1 MDFKK
6 ITIVM
11 TYFNRP
17 DQLKQTIKS
26 ISKSEHKNYNIIIVD
41 DCSDIEIDI
50 SNLKQYVNDI
60 EIIKISHKEKDWN
73 NPVIVYN
80 MGIKRALEF
89 NPDIVIL
96 QNAEG
101 YHFGDILMYSN
112 NNINNENYISYGCFS
127 IDNSVYLSSYNNMES
142 VLNNIIPKYNF
153 SAKSDCETA
162 WYNHPEHRPVGYD
175 FCSAISKSN
184 LVKLNGYDER
194 FYNCIGYG
202 DDDLILRVNR
212 LGLNVQI
219 TTEPIVI
226 HQWHEHTSQND
237 RDESLSR
244 GVNLLNYIKNN
255 EISNYFATHIKT
267 ENFIE

>member
-1 MDFKK
+1 MEFKK

-11 TYFNRP
+11 TYFNRL

-26 ISKSEHKNYNIIIVD
+26 ISKSEHKNYNVIIVD
-41 DCSDIEIDI
+41 DCSDIDIDI
-50 SNLKQYVNDI
+50 NEFKSYINEI
-60 EIIKISHKEKDWN
+60 EVIKIPAEDKNWN

-112 NNINNENYISYGCFS
+112 ENVNNDNYISYGCFS
-127 IDNSVYLSSYNNMES
+127 IDNLLYLSSYDNMET
-142 VLNNIIPKYNF
+142 VLNDIIPKCNY
-153 SAKSDCETA
+153 SATRDCETA

-184 LVKLNGYDER
+184 LIKLNGYDER

-226 HQWHEHTSQND
+226 HQWHEHTSQSN

-244 GVNLLNYIKNN
+244 GVSLLEHIRNN
-255 EISNYFATHIKT
+255 ESSNYVATHLKT
-267 ENFIE
+267 QNFIE